1 MRDLAV
7 IILLPFLVYFSFK
20 RAYIAVGLWLW
31 TSAFKIND
39 LLYGFAS
46 SITYNKFF
54 AIITMM
60 SYFLDKNKPKFNM
73 DKLSLLILIF
83 FIWTTIST
91 MFSNVVSTVVWSRW
105 EILLKIV
112 MFYFFAIAIMHKKKH
127 IDFLI
132 WVLVLSIGVL
142 AAKEGVK
149 FIVSGGSHR
158 FGGIKGV
165 VGDNNFF
172 AVMILVVL
180 SLNLYLVSQV
190 RNKKIKLAL
199 FWGIVFIVLGLISTY
214 SRAGFIGLIILS
226 LFFLK
231 SSKRKFTWLILFIGI
246 IFSAKTIL
254 PDEWFG
260 RMNTVEHAEEDGSFM
275 HRVVVWKM
283 CTVIAIQN
291 PFLGEGF
298 KANEYL
304 PLWHKYYDYFHILDF
319 IETPEPHYNE
329 TIRAAHSMYFQV
341 LAEHGFVG
349 LFLFLLILLSAYIKV
364 GFIKSRAK
372 ANNMDDW
379 VFNILDKIRLAI
391 IVYCITGSTV
401 ASAYFDFFFAVL
413 AMIYTLDH
421 HVVSKNKRD
430 IDLIK

>member
-1 MRDLAV
+1 
-7 IILLPFLVYFSFK
+7 
-20 RAYIAVGLWLW
+20 
-31 TSAFKIND
+31 
-39 LLYGFAS
+39 
-46 SITYNKFF
+46 
-54 AIITMM
+54 
-60 SYFLDKNKPKFNM
+60 
-73 DKLSLLILIF
+73 
-83 FIWTTIST
+83 

-180 SLNLYLVSQV
+180 SLNLYLVTQID
-190 RNKKIKLAL
+190 NKKIKLGL
-199 FWGIVFIVLGLISTY
+199 FWGIIFIVLGLISTY
-214 SRAGFIGLIILS
+214 SRAGFIGLLILA

-254 PDEWFG
+254 PDEWFS
-260 RMNTVEHAEEDGSFM
+260 RMDTVEHANDDGSFM

-283 CTVIAIQN
+283 CTVIAIKN
-291 PFLGEGF
+291 PLFGEGF

-304 PLWHKYYDYFHILDF
+304 PLWHEYYEYYHILDF
-319 IETPEPHYNE
+319 IETPEPNYNE

-349 LFLFLLILLSAYIKV
+349 LFLFLLIMSSAYIKI

-372 ANNMDDW
+372 SNNMDDW
-379 VFNILDKIRLAI
+379 VFNLLDKIRLAI
-391 IVYCITGSTV
+391 IVYCVTGATV
-401 ASAYFDFFFAVL
+401 ATAYFDFFFAVL

-421 HVVSKNKRD
+421 HIVGQRKQY
-430 IDLIK
+430 LIE